1 LEEST
6 SDAEKLGQI
15 ISYLKNL
22 DARVSKLEAHL
33 SITSDSSEDELS
45 LPKLIPDNLSDRA
58 DSLESQIGQFWF
70 AKGGIVLLAI
80 GILYLLTFPYKNL
93 PAIFPSLIGFILVA
107 VLFGL
112 AYYMRTTLNYLS
124 QYIFGG
130 GLLLLY
136 FTTLRL
142 HYFGV
147 NRAIENNFIE
157 IILLIIVTV
166 AHFYLSFKK
175 KSVYLS
181 SIGLVLG
188 SITILISNNPYSVF
202 LLLFAM
208 SLYVVYLKLKFEWN
222 VFFIYAITLVYLT
235 LVIWLINNP
244 LVGNNVELRE
254 TSKFEI
260 ISILIFALIFTSGNY
275 YRADKTNE
283 SISLIV
289 SSILNS
295 LLCYTLFFIFSVAK
309 HKEALALLNLGTSI
323 LFLIIATL
331 YWVKRESKF
340 STFFYSI
347 VGYTALSVAI
357 IAQFPKPDFFIW
369 LCWQSILVVSTALW
383 FRSKIIIVANFG
395 MYLLIFVAYLFIA
408 GKIGAVSLSFGVV
421 ALLTARILNWKK
433 DKLDLKTDIMR
444 LSYLGAAFFIF
455 PYALYHTVPK
465 DYVSLSWTIVA
476 IIYYILSVILKNKK
490 YRWMALLT
498 FGLTVLYILFVGTS
512 NLDPIY
518 RIISFIVLG
527 LVLLAISVFYG
538 RVKSKGV
545 TANSEKENNVSN

>member
-1 LEEST
+1 MEEST

-465 DYVSLSWTIVA
+465 DYISLSWTIVA